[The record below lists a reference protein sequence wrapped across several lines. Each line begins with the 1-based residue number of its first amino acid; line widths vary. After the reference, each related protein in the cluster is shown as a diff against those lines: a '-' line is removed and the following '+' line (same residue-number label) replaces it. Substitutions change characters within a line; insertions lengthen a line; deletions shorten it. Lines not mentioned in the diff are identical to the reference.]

1 MNFWTMLRG
10 ALILAVVA
18 FFVVLIALILAEPS
32 KMAKSADKPAA
43 VQMEKGY
50 TKTRGP
56 LVSAV
61 PILPP
66 CASKDSDQ
74 CYWDAPNRGNGK
86 GRSFYRLD
94 GRTTYF

>member
-10 ALILAVVA
+10 ALILAAIVV
-18 FFVVLIALILAEPS
+18 FVILIALTLTDPPKA
-32 KMAKSADKPAA
+32 AKSADKPDAM
-43 VQMEKGY
+43 QMEKGY

-66 CASKDSDQ
+66 CASEDSDQ

>member
-1 MNFWTMLRG
+1 MNFWVMLR
-10 ALILAVVA
+10 ASLLLAVIA
-18 FFVVLIALILAEPS
+18 IFVTLVVFILTGPPRV
-32 KMAKSADKPAA
+32 AKSADKPAA
-43 VQMEKGY
+43 MQMEKGY

-66 CASKDSDQ
+66 CASEDSDQ

-94 GRTTYF
+94 GRTIYF

>member
-10 ALILAVVA
+10 ALILAVIVV
-18 FFVVLIALILAEPS
+18 FVVLVMHVLADPP

-43 VQMEKGY
+43 VQIEKGY

-66 CASKDSDQ
+66 CASEDSNQ

-94 GRTTYF
+94 GRTIYF